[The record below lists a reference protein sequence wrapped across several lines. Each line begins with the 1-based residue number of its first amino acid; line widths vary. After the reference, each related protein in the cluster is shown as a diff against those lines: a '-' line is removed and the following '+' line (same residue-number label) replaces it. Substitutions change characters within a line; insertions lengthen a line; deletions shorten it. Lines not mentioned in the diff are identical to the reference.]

1 MRDEQRGAPVRSS
14 NDSIS
19 RIRDALFPEQQAF
32 VFDRTYFKTAV
43 CSRRAGKTIADV
55 AALLVAALDHPGSTC
70 IFISLTRVNAKR
82 TAWRPLL
89 DMNRDLGLRGKV
101 NETEL
106 RLELPNGSVIYMVG
120 ASDRSEID
128 KLRGPGLALVIVDE
142 AQSFPSYF
150 AELIDAVL
158 APALMDYD
166 GSLMLTGTPGPVP
179 GGYFWDCCHKD
190 GWGHHSWTV
199 WKNPIVVK
207 KSNRTVQQ
215 MLDKETKRRGLTESD
230 PIIRREWFGEWA
242 YDEKAQVFSF
252 LPGRNVFN
260 QLPKIQGQW
269 QHVMGIDLG
278 YDDADAISVLAWCDE
293 RPEVYLVEESVLAKQ
308 TITEL
313 GKKVKEAED
322 RYHPIARVIDTG
334 GLGKKITQELEPR
347 LGLSLE
353 AADKARKLEHIELLN
368 DALRSGRFLAKANS
382 RFAADCVVMEWDKS
396 VPEKPKIPDRCHSD
410 ITDSVLYAYVKCLHW
425 LYKEPEDPGPQY
437 GTHAWQL
444 AEEKRIRLSVEE
456 AANARIDAAAED
468 AAWDNSME
476 DWN

>member
-1 MRDEQRGAPVRSS
+1 M
-14 NDSIS
+14 
-19 RIRDALFPEQQAF
+19 
-32 VFDRTYFKTAV
+32 

-55 AALLVAALDHPGSTC
+55 AALLVAALEHPGSTC

-89 DMNRDLGLRGKV
+89 DMNRDLGLRGKP

-106 RLELPNGSVIYMVG
+106 RLDLPNGSVIYMVG

-142 AQSFPSYF
+142 AQSFPVYF

-179 GGYFWDCCHKD
+179 GGYFWDCCHKE
-190 GWGHHSWTV
+190 GWGHHTWTV
-199 WKNPIVVK
+199 WNNPIIVK
-207 KSNRTVQQ
+207 KSGRTVRQ
-215 MLDKETKRRGLTESD
+215 MLDKELKRRGLTEAD

-242 YDEKAQVFSF
+242 YDEKARVFAF
-252 LPGRNVFN
+252 LPERNVYGK
-260 QLPKIQGQW
+260 LPQIQGQW
-269 QHVMGIDLG
+269 QHVVGIDLG
-278 YDDADAISVLAWCDE
+278 YDDADAISVLAWSDE
-293 RPEVYLVEESVLAKQ
+293 LPAVYLVEENVMAKQ

-313 GKKVKEAED
+313 GKKLKAVEEKF
-322 RYHPIARVIDTG
+322 HPIARVIDTG

-353 AADKARKLEHIELLN
+353 PADKVRKLEHIELLN
-368 DALRSGRFLAKANS
+368 DALRSGRFFAPAAS
-382 RFAADCVVMEWDKS
+382 RFAADCTVMEWDKS

-410 ITDSVLYAYVKCLHW
+410 IADSVLYSYVKCLHW
-425 LYKEPEDPGPQY
+425 LYQEPAAPLPAY
-437 GTHAWQL
+437 GTREWSMR
-444 AEEKRIRLSVEE
+444 EEARIRKEAEE
-456 AANARIDAAAED
+456 AADARIDAQKEEE
-468 AAWDNSME
+468 AWASDDWE
-476 DWN
+476 DWG